1 MGEVC
6 EVVSER
12 NNILDLIEEKS
23 VKMQKM
29 ETEMLEHHRQI
40 EKNNKLIEVL
50 ELYTKR
56 MKDAVA

>member
-29 ETEMLEHHRQI
+29 ETEMLEHQRQI